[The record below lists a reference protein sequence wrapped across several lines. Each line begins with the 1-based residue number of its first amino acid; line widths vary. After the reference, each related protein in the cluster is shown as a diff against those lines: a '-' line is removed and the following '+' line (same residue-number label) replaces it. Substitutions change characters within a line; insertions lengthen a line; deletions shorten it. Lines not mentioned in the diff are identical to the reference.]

1 MSDILN
7 AVAWPYANGPRHIG
21 HVSGFGVP
29 SDVFSR
35 FMRMRGHNVL
45 MVSGSDEHGTA
56 IQVKAD
62 QEGLTARETAD
73 KYHAQIVEDLQG
85 LGLSYDLYT
94 RTTTDNHTAV
104 VQDVFLALYHNGY
117 LTKHTQMGA
126 ISPSSG
132 RTLPDR
138 FIEGT
143 CPLCGYD
150 GARGDQCDNCGKQLD
165 PADLINPRSRTN
177 GETPK
182 FVETE
187 HFFLD
192 LPKLAKKLGEW
203 LDTRQEWRPNVL
215 RFSHNLLED
224 LHPRA
229 ITRDLDWGI
238 QVPVEGWEDNPMKS
252 IYVWFDAVI
261 GYLSATKEWAKRTGD
276 EDAWRTFW
284 NQPETKSYYF
294 MGKDNIVFHSVI
306 WPAILLGC
314 NGEGDEGGEIRP
326 SLGKLELPTE
336 VVSSEFMTMKGSKVS
351 SSRGASIFV
360 KDFLAEFGPDALRYF
375 IAVAGPE
382 NNDTDFTWE
391 EFVRRT
397 NFELAN
403 EWGNLVNRSISMAH
417 KNVGAIPEAA
427 EFTDDDRALL
437 AECEQAFDTVGEY
450 IEARHFKAGIT
461 EAMRIVSLANKYIS
475 DQEPWKKKDDPARR
489 DTILHVALQAVAD
502 CNTLLTPYLPHSAQK
517 IFEAL
522 GGEGVWAAQPE
533 IVEVTDGD
541 MTYPTL
547 QGDYAH
553 QLATWKHQPIAV
565 GTPLQK
571 PTPLFKKLDESLGH
585 TGPSWAPIEQS
596 AAK

>member
-62 QEGLTARETAD
+62 QEGLTAEQTAN
-73 KYHAQIVEDLQG
+73 KYHAQIVQDLHG

-94 RTTTDNHTAV
+94 RTTTDNHAEV
-104 VQDVFLALYHNGY
+104 VQDVFTALHENGY
-117 LTKHTQMGA
+117 IFSETQMGA
-126 ISPSSG
+126 ISPSTG

-143 CPLCGYD
+143 CPFCDYD
-150 GARGDQCDNCGKQLD
+150 SARGDQCDNCGKQLD
-165 PADLINPRSRTN
+165 PIDLKNPRSRTN
-177 GETPK
+177 GETPE

-192 LPKLAKKLGEW
+192 LPKLSKQLGEW
-203 LDTRQEWRPNVL
+203 IDTRTGWRPNIL
-215 RFSHNLLED
+215 KFSHNLLED
-224 LHPRA
+224 LRPRA
-229 ITRDLDWGI
+229 ITRDLDWGVRI
-238 QVPVEGWEDNPMKS
+238 PLDEWRDAPMKR

-261 GYLSATKEWAKRTGD
+261 GYLSATKEWAKRSGD
-276 EDAWRTFW
+276 PEAWRKFW
-284 NQPETKSYYF
+284 NEESTKSYYF

-314 NGEGDEGGEIRP
+314 NGQGESGGTQRE
-326 SLGKLELPTE
+326 SLGELQLPTE
-336 VVSSEFMTMKGSKVS
+336 IVSSEFMTMKGSKVS

-360 KDFLAEFGPDALRYF
+360 GDFLEEFGPDALRYF

-382 NNDTDFTWE
+382 NNDTVFTWE

-417 KNVGAIPEAA
+417 KNIGAIPEAG
-427 EFTDDDRALL
+427 ELTDADTTLL
-437 AECEQAFDTVGEY
+437 DACKQAFDTVGEH
-450 IEARHFKAGIT
+450 IEARRFKAGIT
-461 EAMRIVSLANKYIS
+461 EAMRIVSLANKYLS
-475 DQEPWKKKDDPARR
+475 DEEPWKKKDDPARR
-489 DTILHVALQAVAD
+489 DTILHVALQAVQD

-533 IVEVTDGD
+533 IVEVEEGEK
-541 MTYPTL
+541 TYPTL
-547 QGDYAH
+547 QGDYAS
-553 QLATWKHQPIAV
+553 QLAKWEHRPIV
-565 GTPLQK
+565 PGTPLAK
-571 PTPLFKKLDESLGH
+571 PSPLFKKLDEELGQ
-585 TGPSWAPIEQS
+585 TGPAFAPIQQD
-596 AAK
+596 

>member
-62 QEGLTARETAD
+62 EEGLTARETAD
-73 KYHAQIVEDLQG
+73 KYHAQIVRDLQG

-94 RTTTDNHTAV
+94 RTTTDNHARV
-104 VQDVFLALYHNGY
+104 VQDVFTALHDNGY
-117 LTKHTQMGA
+117 VFAEKQMGA
-126 ISPSSG
+126 ISPSTG

-143 CPLCGYD
+143 CPLCGY
-150 GARGDQCDNCGKQLD
+150 GNARGDQCDNCGKQLD
-165 PADLINPRSRTN
+165 PADLIDPKSRTN

-192 LPKLAKKLGEW
+192 LPKLAGQLGEW
-203 LDTRQEWRPNVL
+203 IDTRSDWRPNVL
-215 RFSHNLLED
+215 KFSRNLLED
-224 LHPRA
+224 LRPRA
-229 ITRDLDWGI
+229 ITRDLDWG
-238 QVPVEGWEDNPMKS
+238 VPIPLDEWRDEPMKR

-261 GYLSATKEWAKRTGD
+261 GYLSATKEWAQRSGD
-276 EDAWRTFW
+276 PEAWRKFW
-284 NQPETKSYYF
+284 NEPDTLSYYF

-314 NGEGDEGGEIRP
+314 NGQGEVGGEQRE
-326 SLGKLELPTE
+326 SLGELQLPTE
-336 VVSSEFMTMKGSKVS
+336 IVSSEFMTMKGSKVS

-360 KDFLAEFGPDALRYF
+360 TDFLEEFGPDALRYY

-382 NNDTDFTWE
+382 NQDTDFTWE

-417 KNVGAIPEAA
+417 KNVGAIPEPG
-427 EFTDDDRALL
+427 ELTDDDRALL
-437 AECEQAFDTVGEY
+437 EECRKAFDTVGEY
-450 IEARHFKAGIT
+450 IEARRFKAGIT
-461 EAMRIVSLANKYIS
+461 EAMRIIGLANKYIS
-475 DQEPWKKKDDPARR
+475 DMEPWKQKDDPARR
-489 DTILHVALQAVAD
+489 DTILFVALQAVAD
-502 CNTLLTPYLPHSAQK
+502 CNTLMSPYLPHSAQK

-522 GGEGVWAAQPE
+522 GGEGTWAAQPE
-533 IVEVTDGD
+533 VVEVTEGD
-541 MTYPTL
+541 ARYPTL
-547 QGDYAH
+547 QGDYEA
-553 QLATWKHQPIAV
+553 QLATWEHRPIV
-565 GTPLQK
+565 PGTPLEK
-571 PTPLFKKLDESLGH
+571 PSPLFRKLDEKLGE
-585 TGPSWAPIEQS
+585 TGPAWAPIV
-596 AAK
+596 